1 MKILLLGAAL
11 LFATMASAQ
20 QPAQSPVGPPPQET
34 PTPSTPQERH
44 PNQMPPDTHAPATP
58 ALSNFEVQQQLEKK
72 IAEEPGLTGSNVAVT
87 VDDHG
92 IVLSGTVESE
102 QQHQLALRAAQS
114 LAGDRPI
121 DDKLQVRS
129 KA

>member
-1 MKILLLGAAL
+1 
-11 LFATMASAQ
+11 
-20 QPAQSPVGPPPQET
+20 
-34 PTPSTPQERH
+34 
-44 PNQMPPDTHAPATP
+44 MPPDTHAPATP
-58 ALSNFEVQQQLEKK
+58 ALSNAEVQQQLEKK
-72 IAEEPGLTGSNVAVT
+72 IADEPGLTGSNVSVT

-121 DDKLQVRS
+121 DDKLQVHGR
-129 KA
+129 A

>member
-1 MKILLLGAAL
+1 MKTLLLAAVL
-11 LFATMASAQ
+11 LLATMASAQ
-20 QPAQSPVGPPPQET
+20 QPAQPPAGPPPQET
-34 PTPSTPQERH
+34 PTPSTPEERH

-58 ALSNFEVQQQLEKK
+58 ALSNSQVQQQLEKK
-72 IAEEPGLTGSNVAVT
+72 IAEDPGLTGSNVSVT

-114 LAGDRPI
+114 VAGDRPI
-121 DDKLQVRS
+121 DDKIQVHG

>member
-11 LFATMASAQ
+11 LFASAQ
-20 QPAQSPVGPPPQET
+20 QPAQPPVGPPPQET
-34 PTPSTPQERH
+34 PAPSTPEERH

-58 ALSNFEVQQQLEKK
+58 ALSNTEVQQQLEKK
-72 IAEEPGLTGSNVAVT
+72 IAGEPGLTGSNVSVT

-102 QQHQLALRAAQS
+102 QQHQLALRTAQS